1 MKICSI
7 SAFFFWSIK
16 RLSVLNFDEESNSIR
31 TISIDETSSSS
42 WYTLDGLRLD
52 ITTTPRAVLFSVAA
66 VRGSVYS
73 VYSFYSIY
81 FIYSVYSPITIFT
94 FF

>member
-1 MKICSI
+1 MLIILRGKDTHFYQNMEKKSHKFITI
-7 SAFFFWSIK
+7 IK
-16 RLSVLNFDEESNSIR
+16 KN
-31 TISIDETSSSS
+31 
-42 WYTLDGLRLD
+42 
-52 ITTTPRAVLFSVAA
+52 ITNCTPRAVLFSVAA
-66 VRGSVYS
+66 VRGSVYSVYS